1 MNFKYVAFRN
11 FFSVISDHWSWY
23 FVLATT
29 EDGRRSCW
37 WLGRC
42 GSWYFALTS
51 TEDGRSRWGGS
62 RGLPLP
68 RVWLANCMCHHL
80 LWLLQS
86 RSLLP
91 GLACSEVGHP
101 VLMSLFKRFSLIF
114 CRYADHLSN
123 EHRILF
129 QQVRSYF
136 ENPLVTAIWF

>member
-37 WLGRC
+37 WLGRF
-42 GSWYFALTS
+42 GLWFFALTS

-62 RGLPLP
+62 RGLALP

-86 RSLLP
+86 CSLLP
-91 GLACSEVGHP
+91 GVACSEVEP
-101 VLMSLFKRFSLIF
+101 LWTVVSPSIFTDILQVCRPPLQRASNSLSTG
-114 CRYADHLSN
+114 
-123 EHRILF
+123 EVILWESTCN
-129 QQVRSYF
+129 SY
-136 ENPLVTAIWF
+136 LV